1 MNSVVA
7 ITNTTLVQSNYY
19 DNFSYFYGYGFGN
32 NDGNNNGQSYEEQS
46 AGSGIIVE
54 QTTQNCL

>member
-19 DNFSYFYGYGFGN
+19 DNLVISMVMVLEIMMEITMDSHMKN
-32 NDGNNNGQSYEEQS
+32 SQQVQELS
-46 AGSGIIVE
+46 
-54 QTTQNCL
+54 